1 MNPVLTLPDL
11 RIELGGAAL
20 APSDAAALA
29 QVRVRQ
35 RLSLPSQCELV
46 FHEPGTLGGPG
57 NSLRPGAALRLQISG
72 CDPALFQGEVTAVD
86 YVYGP
91 SGGRSLRIR
100 AYDLLHRLRKRQP
113 VRLHVQMT
121 AADLARELVA
131 DLGVSVE
138 APDCGPLHDRLFQV
152 GPTDLDLLDRTAR
165 RAGLYFSLQEETFRL
180 FSLDGVGPSLT
191 LKTGDSLLEAR
202 LEVNGDPACRSVS
215 TQGWDPA
222 RAETRRGTASGPR
235 SGRSVSAE
243 VAPADVG
250 GSGDRTRLNVALGD
264 DRQADALAQ
273 AELDLAVAREVT
285 LWGVAQGDPALRP
298 GGRVDLEGVAP
309 DFEGTYV
316 LSSVEHRIDAEHG
329 FVSEIDTLPPPP
341 REEVAATVTALGQ
354 VTQVDDPEKLGRLRA
369 SLPALGDLETG
380 WIEVLVPGA
389 GKAKGLVA
397 LPGIGDR
404 VLLLFPDGDPAQA
417 VVAGSLYGADGPPDS
432 GVEGG
437 ATRRYTFTTSGGQK
451 LMLDDAG
458 KKLRLEDQTGSYLE
472 LSPDRALL
480 HAAVDLTLESPGRA
494 LRIRARSVDF
504 EQA

>member
-1 MNPVLTLPDL
+1 MNPVLELPDL
-11 RIELGGAAL
+11 RIELAGAAL

-29 QVRVRQ
+29 QVRVRH

-46 FHEPGTLGGPG
+46 FHEPGTLAGPG
-57 NSLRPGAALRLQISG
+57 SALRLQIAG
-72 CDPALFQGEVTAVD
+72 CDTPLFQGEVTAVD

-91 SGGRSLRIR
+91 SGGRSVRIR

-138 APDCGPLHDRLFQV
+138 APDCGPLHDRIFQV
-152 GPTDLDLLDRTAR
+152 GLSDLDLLDRTAR
-165 RAGLYFSLQEETFRL
+165 RAGLYFSLQDESFRL
-180 FSLDGVGPSLT
+180 FTLSGIEPSLK
-191 LKTGDSLLEAR
+191 LQIGDSLLEAR

-222 RAETRRGTASGPR
+222 RAETRRGKASGAR
-235 SGRSVSAE
+235 TGRSVSTE

-250 GSGDRTRLNVALGD
+250 GSGDRTRLNVAVGD

-285 LWGVAQGDPALRP
+285 LWGVAEGDPALRP
-298 GGRVDLEGVAP
+298 GCRVELKGVAAALEGS
-309 DFEGTYV
+309 YV
-316 LSSVEHRIDAEHG
+316 LSAVEHRIDPEQG
-329 FVSEIDTLPPPP
+329 FVSEIGTLPPPP
-341 REEVAATVTALGQ
+341 REELPATVTALGQ
-354 VTQVDDPEKLGRLRA
+354 VTQVDDPEKLGRVRA
-369 SLPALGDLETG
+369 TLPALGDLETG

-397 LPGIGDR
+397 LPGVGDR

-417 VVAGSLYGADGPPDS
+417 VVAGSLYGPDGPPDS

-437 ATRRYTFTTSGGQK
+437 ATRRYTFTTGGGQK
-451 LMLDDAG
+451 LLLDDAG
-458 KKLRLEDQTGSYLE
+458 KKLRLEDQSGSYLE
-472 LSPDRALL
+472 LGPDRAIL
-480 HAAVDLTLESPGRA
+480 HAAVDLTLEAPGRA
-494 LRIRARSVDF
+494 LRIRGRSVDF